1 MHYIRN
7 RLTLLCILIM
17 IGVLVVFA
25 VFVPGVWRAFL
36 ENDYRTQLQNDTI
49 HMAARLSSN
58 SDLVAHPSQNSL
70 NTFITHEAFAG
81 DDGMLLVGPNM
92 QPLFSS
98 YNWRKD
104 VFLSSD
110 DMRGVLRAQQA
121 LLMGNGNH
129 QFYIYGQTVTIN
141 GQIKGYLFAMRSAE
155 SGKTAL
161 RLLITV
167 LVPGVIL
174 NIGLAGLLIWL
185 LIRRAMRPLE
195 HLAATTV
202 RIAEASDHS
211 LRLKPRGRPDEINS
225 LTHAINSMLQSL
237 DDAYQQVQKVNDLQ
251 RNFLA
256 DVSHELRT
264 PLTVILSSLDL
275 MRKEEDPE
283 FQVSALESIHTE
295 AERMARMVTQLLIL
309 ARTDRSATVA
319 REPLLIG
326 DIINEVCEQ
335 GDRVDEQTTVQCQGL
350 ACLEDAVVEGNADYL
365 KQLFLILL
373 ENAIKYTPDGGSIEV
388 ISELKEDMLAI
399 TVADPGIGIASA
411 DLPKIFDRFYRAEN
425 ARFRS
430 GMGLGLSIAKSIAVQ
445 HGGDISIESEPG
457 HGSRFTVSLPLL
469 NDADEAKHKEQI
481 LTIQK

>member
-141 GQIKGYLFAMRSAE
+141 GQLKGYLFAMRSAE

-161 RLLITV
+161 RLVITV

-174 NIGLAGLLIWL
+174 NSGLAGLLIWR

-202 RIAEASDHS
+202 KIAEASDHS

-295 AERMARMVTQLLIL
+295 AERMARM
-309 ARTDRSATVA
+309 
-319 REPLLIG
+319 
-326 DIINEVCEQ
+326 
-335 GDRVDEQTTVQCQGL
+335 
-350 ACLEDAVVEGNADYL
+350 
-365 KQLFLILL
+365 
-373 ENAIKYTPDGGSIEV
+373 
-388 ISELKEDMLAI
+388 
-399 TVADPGIGIASA
+399 
-411 DLPKIFDRFYRAEN
+411 
-425 ARFRS
+425 
-430 GMGLGLSIAKSIAVQ
+430 
-445 HGGDISIESEPG
+445 
-457 HGSRFTVSLPLL
+457 
-469 NDADEAKHKEQI
+469 
-481 LTIQK
+481 

>member
-1 MHYIRN
+1 
-7 RLTLLCILIM
+7 
-17 IGVLVVFA
+17 
-25 VFVPGVWRAFL
+25 
-36 ENDYRTQLQNDTI
+36 
-49 HMAARLSSN
+49 
-58 SDLVAHPSQNSL
+58 
-70 NTFITHEAFAG
+70 
-81 DDGMLLVGPNM
+81 M
-92 QPLFSS
+92 Q
-98 YNWRKD
+98 
-104 VFLSSD
+104 
-110 DMRGVLRAQQA
+110 GVLRAGQA
-121 LLMGNGNH
+121 VLEGNGSH
-129 QFYIYGQTVTIN
+129 QFYIYGRAVTNN
-141 GQIKGYLFAMRSAE
+141 GQVKGYLFTVRSAE
-155 SGKTAL
+155 SSKVAV

-202 RIAEASDHS
+202 RIAEASDHA
-211 LRLKPRGRPDEINS
+211 LRLKPQGRPDEINR

-251 RNFLA
+251 RSFLA

-264 PLTVILSSLDL
+264 PLTIILSSLDL

-326 DIINEVCEQ
+326 DVINEVCEQ
-335 GDRVDEQTTVQCQGL
+335 GSRVDDKTTVQCRGL

-373 ENAIKYTPDGGSIEV
+373 ENAVKYTPNGGTIEV
-388 ISELKEDMLAI
+388 ISELKEDTLAI
-399 TVADPGIGIASA
+399 TVADPGIGIAPA
-411 DLPKIFDRFYRAEN
+411 DLPRIFDRFYRAEN
-425 ARFRS
+425 ARFSS
-430 GMGLGLSIAKSIAVQ
+430 GMGLGLSIAKSIVVQ
-445 HGGDISIESEPG
+445 HGGDITIESKPD
-457 HGSRFTVSLPLL
+457 HGSRFTVTLPLL
-469 NDADEAKHKEQI
+469 NGVDESEHKEQI
-481 LTIQK
+481 LNIQK